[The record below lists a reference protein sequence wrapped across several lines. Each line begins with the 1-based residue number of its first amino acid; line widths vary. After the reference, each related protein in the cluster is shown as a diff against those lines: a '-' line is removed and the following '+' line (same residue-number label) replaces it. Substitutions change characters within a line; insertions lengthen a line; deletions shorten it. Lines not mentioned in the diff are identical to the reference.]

1 MVKQV
6 DSKVR
11 RYSFYC
17 YKHHVVKL
25 KLFHSTCREWNGHDY
40 YVRRSIPGYTYINI
54 ASKANILFF
63 FKINYKNINIC
74 QLLKYFECVFYYAKC
89 MSYVCEFD
97 ECSSI
102 TIPPPPP
109 PRPPRSS
116 FTLSGKTR
124 TIEDHLEDRMVKVA
138 ESMNC
143 YWKSY
148 NTGIIL
154 RFVNF

>member
-1 MVKQV
+1 MQSVCHMCV
-6 DSKVR
+6 SLMNAPVS
-11 RYSFYC
+11 RY
-17 YKHHVVKL
+17 
-25 KLFHSTCREWNGHDY
+25 
-40 YVRRSIPGYTYINI
+40 
-54 ASKANILFF
+54 
-63 FKINYKNINIC
+63 
-74 QLLKYFECVFYYAKC
+74 
-89 MSYVCEFD
+89 
-97 ECSSI
+97 
-102 TIPPPPP
+102 PPPP